1 MLLVQV
7 PNLEV
12 KAGISSFA
20 LGFGSLI
27 CGEVLIV
34 SGEIGIHAAVVYPR
48 FFPRFPKYRETS
60 IKRTPSRDPKL
71 TSYISL

>member
-48 FFPRFPKYRETS
+48 FFPTFPKYRETP

-71 TSYISL
+71 TCYISL